1 MSFFLDKSDEKVTS
15 GFSLSLILTVVL
27 CSIFVFLQYIW
38 HKGYISNAGEL
49 SWLFFVVFLCLFLCI
64 EWFVDRE
71 NSRVKQMQQEE
82 LANLR
87 KLEIYRRELLAEIS
101 HELRTPIFAVQG
113 FLHTLIESDE
123 EDEEIRQRFLLK
135 AQKNADRLS
144 NLVND
149 LLVLTQMEAGEI
161 EMKMRYFNLYDLV
174 TEVIESLEA
183 KLTKKGRNIHCKII
197 SNIANGSRVFAD
209 RNRIQQVLTNLV
221 DNAIKYGN
229 PQGNIEVKLT
239 ALGKKIGIA
248 VVDDG
253 SGIAPEHLGNIFR
266 RFYRIDKSRSRD
278 TGGTG
283 LGLAICKHFV
293 EAHGDVLK
301 VESEV
306 GKGTTFY
313 FHLPTKGEDD
323 NFV

>member
-1 MSFFLDKSDEKVTS
+1 MSFFIDSKNEKVTS
-15 GFSLSLILTVVL
+15 GFTLSLVLTIVL
-27 CSIFVFLQYIW
+27 CFLFVFIQFIW
-38 HKGYISNAGEL
+38 YRGYISNVGEL

-71 NSRVKQMQQEE
+71 NAKVAQMQEEE
-82 LANLR
+82 LENLR
-87 KLEIYRRELLAEIS
+87 KLEVFRRELLAEIS

-113 FLHTLIESDE
+113 FLHTLIESEE
-123 EDEEIRQRFLLK
+123 EDPEIRQRFLLK

-161 EMKMRYFNLYDLV
+161 EMKMRHFALYDLV
-174 TEVIESLEA
+174 TEVIESLED
-183 KLTKKGRNIHCKII
+183 KLTKKGRNISCKIV
-197 SNIANGSRVFAD
+197 SNVPKETKVFAD
-209 RNRIQQVLTNLV
+209 KNRIQQVLTNLV

-229 PQGNIEVKLT
+229 QHGHIQIKLE
-239 ALGKKIGIA
+239 LHSEKVLIA
-248 VVDDG
+248 VIDDG
-253 SGIAPEHLGNIFR
+253 AGIAPEHLGNIFR
-266 RFYRIDKSRSRD
+266 RFYRIDKSRSRE

-301 VESEV
+301 VESV
-306 GKGTTFY
+306 LGQGTTFY
-313 FHLPTKGEDD
+313 FHLPMKDKELEA
-323 NFV
+323 

>member
-1 MSFFLDKSDEKVTS
+1 MNLFSDNQNEKVAS
-15 GFSLSLILTVVL
+15 GFTLSLVLTVVL

-38 HKGYISNAGEL
+38 YKGMISNAGEL

-71 NSRVKQMQQEE
+71 NSRVKQMQEEE
-82 LANLR
+82 LENLR
-87 KLEIYRRELLAEIS
+87 KLEVYRRELLAEIS

-161 EMKMRYFNLYDLV
+161 EMKMRHFVLHDLIV
-174 TEVIESLEA
+174 EVIESLED
-183 KLTKKGRNIHCKII
+183 KLTHKGRNISCKVE
-197 SNIANGSRVFAD
+197 SNISKEVRVFAD

-229 PQGNIEVKLT
+229 QHGHILIKLEGQGDRICISVIDDG
-239 ALGKKIGIA
+239 AGIA
-248 VVDDG
+248 
-253 SGIAPEHLGNIFR
+253 AEHLGNIFR

-293 EAHGDVLK
+293 EAHGDILK
-301 VESEV
+301 VESVV

-313 FHLPTKGEDD
+313 FHLPTKGKALE
-323 NFV
+323 